1 MSAGDCICPGEE
13 LTFEG
18 LTISRVC
25 SLVDLTVS
33 PVTWNNVAA
42 WLLSK
47 ILIISLEEP
56 SMGCLYR
63 ALMWSITI

>member
-18 LTISRVC
+18 LTVSCVC

-33 PVTWNNVAA
+33 PVTWNNLAV

-47 ILIISLEEP
+47 ILISWKNLPWAVLIEP
-56 SMGCLYR
+56 LCGQ
-63 ALMWSITI
+63 

>member
-1 MSAGDCICPGEE
+1 MSAGDSICPGEE

-18 LTISRVC
+18 LTVSCVC

-33 PVTWNNVAA
+33 PVTWNNVAV

-47 ILIISLEEP
+47 IIISLEET
-56 SMGCLYR
+56 SMGCPYR